1 MSDFTKGYIVGIAV
15 ACGTILGMHAA
26 EAGVDTHHP
35 AHERAEVFVC
45 EHPLHAKRAH
55 GLTIMPEACE

>member
-1 MSDFTKGYIVGIAV
+1 MRQAILGFIVGTLVTAGVAV
-15 ACGTILGMHAA
+15 
-26 EAGVDTHHP
+26 AGVDTHHP